1 MNFLVIGS
9 GAREHIMA
17 EKLAEVGANVFSIL
31 TNLNPGIIEISKDYI
46 LVDSYAS
53 HVNLNRIID
62 FSLSKSIDCVVI
74 GPEDPLANG
83 LADKFWKKDIGVVG
97 PLKELAQI
105 ETSKGFTRDLLN
117 EYHIDV
123 SPKFRKFNSLQGSS
137 SFIDELSEEYVI
149 KFDGLMGGKGVKVSG
164 EHLKDKN
171 EGLRYCE
178 NLLKNS
184 GNYVI
189 EEKLYGEEFSLMSFC
204 DGTTL
209 SHMPAVQDHKRAYE
223 GDIGPN
229 TGGMGS
235 YTDSNHSL
243 PFLNDNEI
251 AAARDINEQ
260 VASALLKHTGSE
272 YKGVLYGGFMATK
285 NGVKLIEYNARF
297 GDPEAMNLLT
307 LLDTDF
313 ASVCSAI
320 IDGNLTSVN
329 FRNEASVCK
338 YIVPEG
344 YGSNP
349 NPDATL
355 IVDSGHR
362 EFSDLYYAAVN
373 VEGSGK
379 ISTTSSRAGAMV
391 STSSTIEMAEE
402 KCERG
407 LKYISGNN
415 LFVRHDIAKSHLIKK
430 KIANMEK
437 IR

>member
-83 LADKFWKKDIGVVG
+83 LADKFWKKGIGVVG

-117 EYHIDV
+117 EYHIDA

-137 SFIDELSEEYVI
+137 NFIDELSEEYVI

-402 KCERG
+402 KCEKG

>member
-17 EKLAEVGANVFSIL
+17 EKLTEVGAKVYSVL
-31 TNLNPGIIEISKDYI
+31 TNLNPGLIQLSKGYI
-46 LVDSYAS
+46 LVSGYTS
-53 HVNLNRIID
+53 QNNLNKIID
-62 FSLSKSIDCVVI
+62 FGLSKSIDCVVI

-83 LADKFWKKDIGVVG
+83 LADKFGKKGISVVG
-97 PLKELAQI
+97 PVKQLAQI

-117 EYHIDV
+117 NYGIDA
-123 SPKFRKFNSLQGSS
+123 SPRFRRFNAIDGSS
-137 SFIDELSEEYVI
+137 DFIDELSEEYVI

-171 EGLRYCE
+171 EGLRYCGH
-178 NLLKNS
+178 LLKNS

-204 DGTTL
+204 DGNTL

-235 YTDSNHSL
+235 YSDSNHSL

-251 AAARDINEQ
+251 ATARDINEQ

-272 YKGVLYGGFMATK
+272 YKGILYGGFMATK
-285 NGVKLIEYNARF
+285 DGVKLIEYNARF
-297 GDPEAMNLLT
+297 GDPEAMNLLS

-313 ASVCSAI
+313 ASVCSDI
-320 IDGNLTSVN
+320 VNGCLSSVN
-329 FRNEASVCK
+329 FRKEASVCK

-355 IVDSGHR
+355 IVDDR
-362 EFSDLYYAAVN
+362 YNEFSNLYYAAVN
-373 VEGSGK
+373 MEASGE

-391 STSSTIEMAEE
+391 STSSTIELAEE
-402 KCERG
+402 KCEQG
-407 LKYISGNN
+407 LEYVSGNN
-415 LFVRHDIAKSHLIKK
+415 LFVRHDIAKSHLIEKRMK
-430 KIANMEK
+430 NMEE

>member
-117 EYHIDV
+117 EYHIDA

-320 IDGNLTSVN
+320 IDCNLTSVN

-391 STSSTIEMAEE
+391 STSSTI
-402 KCERG
+402 
-407 LKYISGNN
+407 
-415 LFVRHDIAKSHLIKK
+415 
-430 KIANMEK
+430 
-437 IR
+437 

>member
-1 MNFLVIGS
+1 MNFLVVGS

-17 EKLAEVGANVFSIL
+17 EKLAVVGAEVYSIL
-31 TNLNPGIIEISKDYI
+31 TNLNPGLIQLSKDYI
-46 LVDSYAS
+46 LVSDYHSQRI
-53 HVNLNRIID
+53 LNKIVD
-62 FSLSKSIDCVVI
+62 YGLSKSIDCVVI

-83 LADKFWKKDIGVVG
+83 LADKFLKQGVLVVG
-97 PLKELAQI
+97 PVKQLAQI
-105 ETSKGFTRDLLN
+105 ESSKGFTRELLKN
-117 EYHIDV
+117 YDIDA
-123 SPKFRKFNSLQGSS
+123 SPRFRRFDTIQGSS
-137 SFIDELSEEYVI
+137 DFIDELSGEYVI
-149 KFDGLMGGKGVKVSG
+149 KFDGLMGGKGVKLSG
-164 EHLKDKN
+164 EHLKDKD
-171 EGLRYCE
+171 EGLHYCE

-204 DGTTL
+204 DGTHL

-235 YTDSNHSL
+235 YSDSNHSL

-251 AAARDINEQ
+251 GAAREINEQ
-260 VASALLKHTGSE
+260 VASALLEHTGSE
-272 YKGVLYGGFMATK
+272 YKGILYGGFMATK
-285 NGVKLIEYNARF
+285 SGVKLIEYNARF
-297 GDPEAMNLLT
+297 GDPEAMNLLS

-313 ASVCSAI
+313 ASVCSDI
-320 IDGNLTSVN
+320 VNGSLSSVN
-329 FRNEASVCK
+329 FRKEASVCK

-355 IVDSGHR
+355 IVDDKYK
-362 EFSDLYYAAVN
+362 EFANLYYAAVN
-373 VEGSGK
+373 LDKSGK

-391 STSSTIEMAEE
+391 STSSTIVLAEE
-402 KCERG
+402 KCEQG
-407 LKYISGNN
+407 LENISGNN
-415 LFVRHDIAKSHLIKK
+415 LFVRHDIAKAHLINKRMK
-430 KIANMEK
+430 NMEQ